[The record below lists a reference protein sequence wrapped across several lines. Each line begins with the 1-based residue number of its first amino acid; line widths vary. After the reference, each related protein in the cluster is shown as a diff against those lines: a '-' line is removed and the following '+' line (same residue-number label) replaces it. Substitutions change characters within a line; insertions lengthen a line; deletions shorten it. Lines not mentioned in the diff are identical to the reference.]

1 MGTLGAATAR
11 RECVNSRS
19 EDDGHASHIQGRATQ
34 NWRILVLS
42 LRDFAPNRDPH
53 RMCPRGLIVTSQI
66 PHQPVTGSRVRA
78 VLGPTNT
85 GKTHLAIE
93 RMCAHSSGM
102 MGFPLRLL
110 AREVYDRVRAIK
122 GDKAVA
128 LITGEQRIEPP
139 DARYFCCTMEAMD
152 RLGMGANGPHA
163 FVAIDEAQI
172 GADPERGH
180 IFTDRLMHAR
190 GREETMILGS
200 ATLEPIVKRLIPGA
214 EMVERPRFSTLSH
227 AGECKLSRLPPRSAI
242 VAFSTEQVYAMAEAL
257 KRFRGGAAVV
267 MGALSPETRNKQV
280 ELFQNGEVD
289 YIVATDAIG
298 MGLNLDL
305 HHVAFAALTKFDGRR
320 KRRLT
325 PSEMAQIAGRAGRHQ
340 TDGTF
345 GVLSGGGSRTGAPIE
360 FSEEEIY
367 AIEEHKFAPLTKLYW
382 REAEPRFDTLEVLI
396 GDLEAKP
403 QNEVLKP
410 APEAIDLSVL
420 KRLASEPIAD
430 TVKGHGSVRRFWE
443 ACSLP
448 DFRQLGVDP
457 HSRFV
462 ARLWQ
467 DLREGYLGAD
477 FVASRIAELDRTG
490 GDIDT
495 LQGRIAAI
503 RSWAYICQRPDW
515 VLARDEMAA
524 RARGVEARL
533 SDALHARLTERFVNR
548 RTTIL
553 MKSLG
558 QDGASLPVNLEP
570 DGRVSVEGE
579 TIGRLDGFRFSVDAD
594 AGLADRKM
602 LLAAGEK
609 ALPGILSQRA
619 EQLLAAGLDDLVLE
633 NGAIHWIGR
642 ELAKIEIP
650 DDFGTPRLSF
660 PREIAALP
668 DASREKLEEGL
679 TAWLSEI
686 LAPLE
691 PLRKLSEAARD
702 PEAGSQARALL
713 VTLID
718 ARGVVAREKAGLE
731 HLPKEM
737 RPFLRKLGVTF
748 GALDIF
754 ARDLLKPAPRQ
765 LLHALGLDDRPLQE
779 AMLPVISES
788 KAIPAGYRLAGSQV
802 IRVDLAEKILRA
814 AFDTRAKAAEKPAPT
829 SPDPVPNPAEAV
841 SETTA
846 DENAP
851 AEAKAAPAKPSKPRH
866 AAFQLDLSLP
876 ISIGLEEEN
885 ARRLLGSAGFRVQRP
900 KALAEGE
907 QGPVLPD
914 SWTWRPRRTGEQRGD
929 RRNDRRKAGGKGK
942 RPHPDRQNRKAM
954 GKGKPQKGNNQGGK
968 PKRGG
973 GKPNNARNQR
983 PKPDFGPARAGGAFD
998 QLADLLKR

>member
-1 MGTLGAATAR
+1 M
-11 RECVNSRS
+11 
-19 EDDGHASHIQGRATQ
+19 
-34 NWRILVLS
+34 
-42 LRDFAPNRDPH
+42 
-53 RMCPRGLIVTSQI
+53 TSQI
-66 PHQPVTGSRVRA
+66 PHRPVKDSRVRA

-139 DARYFCCTMEAMD
+139 EARYFCCTMEAMD

-200 ATLEPIVKRLIPGA
+200 ATLQPIVKKLIPGA
-214 EMVERPRFSTLSH
+214 EMVERPRFSTLTH
-227 AGECKLSRLPPRSAI
+227 AGEAKLSRLPPRSAV

-305 HHVAFAALTKFDGRR
+305 HHVAFAALTKFDGTR

-340 TDGTF
+340 TDGSF
-345 GVLSGGGSRTGAPIE
+345 GVLTGGGSRSGAPIE
-360 FSEEEIY
+360 FAEEEIY
-367 AIEEHKFAPLTKLYW
+367 AIEEHQFAPLTKLYW
-382 REAEPRFDTLEVLI
+382 REAEPRFDTLPVLI
-396 GDLEAKP
+396 GDLESKP
-403 QNEVLKP
+403 QNEVLRP
-410 APEAIDLSVL
+410 APEAIDLAVL
-420 KRLASEPIAD
+420 KRLASEAIAD

-467 DLREGYLGAD
+467 DLQEGYIGAD
-477 FVASRIAELDRTG
+477 FVAARIAELDRTG
-490 GDIDT
+490 GDIHT

-524 RARGVEARL
+524 RARAVEARL
-533 SDALHARLTERFVNR
+533 SDALHGRLTERFVNR

-558 QDGASLPVNLEP
+558 QDGAALPVTLEP

-619 EQLLAAGLDDLVLE
+619 EQLLAAGLEDLSISA
-633 NGAIHWIGR
+633 GAIHWLGH

-650 DDFGTPRLSF
+650 DDFGPPRLAF
-660 PREIAALP
+660 PREIASLP
-668 DASREKLEEGL
+668 DATREKLEAGL
-679 TAWLSEI
+679 QTWLAEKLS
-686 LAPLE
+686 PLE

-702 PEAGSQARALL
+702 PSAGSQARALL
-713 VTLID
+713 VTLIE

-765 LLHALGLDDRPLQE
+765 LLHALGLDTRPLQE
-779 AMLPVISES
+779 AMLPVISGG
-788 KAIPAGYRLAGSQV
+788 KDIPAGYRMAGNQI

-814 AFDTRAKAAEKPAPT
+814 GFDTRAKAAEKPAPKPEPKPT
-829 SPDPVPNPAEAV
+829 SEDAPKEEAPKAEDNAVAETPETATPDTVAP
-841 SETTA
+841 ETTA
-846 DENAP
+846 P
-851 AEAKAAPAKPSKPRH
+851 ASEAAPELTPKPTAEQAAKPQKPKSRGPNPRN
-866 AAFQLDLSLP
+866 AKFALDLSLP
-876 ISIGLEEEN
+876 VSIGLEEEN
-885 ARRLLGSAGFRVQRP
+885 ARRLLGSAGFRVQRA
-900 KALAEGE
+900 KALEEGA

-914 SWTWRPRRTGEQRGD
+914 SWTWRPR
-929 RRNDRRKAGGKGK
+929 KAGDE
-942 RPHPDRQNRKAM
+942 RPRRHSGRHS
-954 GKGKPQKGNNQGGK
+954 GKPSNKRGEPRRGGQKGAGNGKNNGGKNQGANPRGGK
-968 PKRGG
+968 PDAKRGNS
-973 GKPNNARNQR
+973 KPHNSRNQR
-983 PKPDFGPARAGGAFD
+983 QQRPKQDFGPARAGGAFD
-998 QLADLLKR
+998 ALADLLKK

>member
-1 MGTLGAATAR
+1 MTFRTFA
-11 RECVNSRS
+11 ESR
-19 EDDGHASHIQGRATQ
+19 DQG
-34 NWRILVLS
+34 
-42 LRDFAPNRDPH
+42 
-53 RMCPRGLIVTSQI
+53 
-66 PHQPVTGSRVRA
+66 RVRA

-93 RMCAHSSGM
+93 RMCGHSSGM

-122 GDKAVA
+122 GDNQVA

-152 RLGMGANGPHA
+152 RLGGGHA

-180 IFTDRLMHAR
+180 IFTDRLMNAR

-200 ATLEPIVKRLIPGA
+200 ATLEPVVRRLVPGV

-227 AGECKLSRLPPRSAI
+227 AGSAKLSRLPPRSAV
-242 VAFSTEQVYAMAEAL
+242 VAFSIEQVYAMAEAL
-257 KRFRGGAAVV
+257 RRFRGGAAVV

-280 ELFQNGEVD
+280 ELFQNGDVD

-340 TDGTF
+340 RDGSF
-345 GVLSGGGSRTGAPIE
+345 GTLAGGGSRSGSPVE
-360 FSEEEIY
+360 FTDEEVF
-367 AIEEHKFAPLTKLYW
+367 AIEEHKFAPLTHLNW
-382 REAEPRFDTLEVLI
+382 REAEPRFESLGALI
-396 GDLEAKP
+396 GDLEARP
-403 QNEVLKP
+403 DHEMLRG

-420 KRLASEPIAD
+420 KRLASEPLAD
-430 TVKGHGSVRRFWE
+430 TVRGAGSVRRFWE

-448 DFRQLGVDP
+448 DFRQVGVDP
-457 HSRFV
+457 HARFV

-477 FVASRIAELDRTG
+477 FVAARIAELDRVQ

-524 RARGVEARL
+524 RARAVEAKL

-558 QDGASLPVNLEP
+558 QDGSALPVSLET
-570 DGRVSVEGE
+570 DGAVTVEGE
-579 TIGRLDGFRFSVDAD
+579 RIGRLDGFRFAIDPD
-594 AGLADRKM
+594 TGLGERKM

-609 ALPGILSQRA
+609 ALPAILAQRA
-619 EQLLAAGLDDLVLE
+619 DWLLSDGIAELSIRDGAVEWAGQ
-633 NGAIHWIGR
+633 A
-642 ELAKIEIP
+642 LAKIQIP
-650 DDFGTPRLSF
+650 DDFGTPRLTF
-660 PREIAALP
+660 AREIGALSEP
-668 DASREKLEEGL
+668 DRAKLESGL
-679 TAWLSEI
+679 LVWLGRQLEP
-686 LAPLE
+686 LAPLRN
-691 PLRKLSEAARD
+691 LAEAARD
-702 PEAGSQARALL
+702 PAAGSEARGLL
-713 VTLID
+713 ITLID
-718 ARGVVAREKAGLE
+718 ARGSIDRESAGLE

-748 GALDIF
+748 GTLDVF
-754 ARDLLKPAPRQ
+754 AAALLKPAPRR
-765 LLHALGLDDRPLQE
+765 LLHALGLDLRPLQE
-779 AMLPVISES
+779 MMLPVLSENGPV
-788 KAIPAGYRLAGSQV
+788 PAGYRLAGRQM

-814 AFDTRAKAAEKPAPT
+814 AFEARSKVT
-829 SPDPVPNPAEAV
+829 SKERN
-841 SETTA
+841 TQF
-846 DENAP
+846 
-851 AEAKAAPAKPSKPRH
+851 R
-866 AAFQLDLSLP
+866 LDLSLA

-885 ARRLLGSAGFRVQRP
+885 ARRLLGSAGFRLHR
-900 KALAEGE
+900 ARTLAEGA
-907 QGPVLPD
+907 QGPVAPD
-914 SWTWRPRRTGEQRGD
+914 SWTWRPRRPGEKARRPHKERQGDKQNAKRGD
-929 RRNDRRKAGGKGK
+929 HRKRTKSDA
-942 RPHPDRQNRKAM
+942 RK
-954 GKGKPQKGNNQGGK
+954 KDKD
-968 PKRGG
+968 
-973 GKPNNARNQR
+973 QR
-983 PKPDFGPARAGGAFD
+983 PRQAAKPSDTGPARAGGAFD
-998 QLADLLKR
+998 KLADLLRG